1 MRIVIVTGMSGAGKS
16 TALNN
21 MEDLGY
27 FCVDNLPVLLLDK
40 LADMIQD
47 SSFTYDKV
55 AIGIDI
61 RSGKELDNL
70 SVVLS
75 NIKSSGIEY
84 EILFLDASTENLIRR
99 FKETRREHPLANGT
113 GEIEDAIRKE
123 RDRVA
128 FLKDSA
134 DYIID
139 TTGLL
144 TRELKKEI
152 NKIFVKGEGYSNII
166 VSLVSFGYKFG
177 IPVDADIVFDVRFMP
192 NPYYDE
198 QLRPFT
204 GNDDNIKEFV
214 MNSEESHVFI
224 DKLYDLLKFLIPE
237 YVDKEGKHHLT
248 IAIGCTGGRHRSV
261 AVTNIMYDRLSEL
274 PFSFRK
280 YHRDISYD
288 KYVKGEI

>member
-16 TALNN
+16 TALRN

-27 FCVDNLPVLLLDK
+27 FCVDNLPVLLIET
-40 LADMIQD
+40 LATMIRD

-61 RSGKELDNL
+61 RNGKELGNL
-70 SVVLS
+70 STVLAGL
-75 NIKSSGIEY
+75 KSVGLDY

-99 FKETRREHPLANGT
+99 FKETRREHPLARET
-113 GEIEDAIRKE
+113 SIEDAIRKE
-123 RDRVA
+123 RDSVG

-152 NKIFVKGEGYSNII
+152 RKIFEGTDSYSNII
-166 VSLVSFGYKFG
+166 ISIVSFGYKFG

-198 QLRPFT
+198 KLRPFT
-204 GNDDNIKEFV
+204 GNDDNIKEYV
-214 MNSEESHVFI
+214 MNSEESHIFV
-224 DKLYDLLKFLIPE
+224 DKLYDMLQFLIPE
-237 YVDKEGKHHLT
+237 YIDKEGKHHLT

-261 AVTNIMYDRLSEL
+261 AVTNILFDRLSQL
-274 PFSFRK
+274 PYSVKK

-288 KYVKGEI
+288 KYIKGEL

>member
-16 TALNN
+16 TALRN

-27 FCVDNLPVLLLDK
+27 FCVDNLPVLLIEK
-40 LADMIQD
+40 LATKNSD

-61 RSGKELDNL
+61 RNGKELGNL
-70 SVVLS
+70 STVLAGL
-75 NIKSSGIEY
+75 KSVGLDY

-99 FKETRREHPLANGT
+99 FKETRREHPLA
-113 GEIEDAIRKE
+113 GETSIEDAIRKE
-123 RDRVA
+123 RDSVG

-152 NKIFVKGEGYSNII
+152 RKIFEGTDSYSNII
-166 VSLVSFGYKFG
+166 ISIVSFGYKFG

-198 QLRPFT
+198 KLRPFT
-204 GNDDNIKEFV
+204 GNDDNIKEYV
-214 MNSEESHVFI
+214 MNSEESHIFV
-224 DKLYDLLKFLIPE
+224 DKLYDMLQFLIPE
-237 YVDKEGKHHLT
+237 YIDKEGKHHLT

-261 AVTNIMYDRLSEL
+261 AVTNILFDRLSQL
-274 PFSFRK
+274 PYSVKK

-288 KYVKGEI
+288 KYIKGEL

>member
-16 TALNN
+16 TALRN

-27 FCVDNLPVLLLDK
+27 FCVDNLPVLLIEK
-40 LADMIQD
+40 LATMIRD

-61 RSGKELDNL
+61 RNGKELGNL
-70 SVVLS
+70 STVLAGL
-75 NIKSSGIEY
+75 KSVGLDY

-99 FKETRREHPLANGT
+99 FKETRREHPLARET
-113 GEIEDAIRKE
+113 SIEDAIRKE
-123 RDRVA
+123 RDSVG

-152 NKIFVKGEGYSNII
+152 RKIFEGTDSYSNII
-166 VSLVSFGYKFG
+166 VSIVSFGYKYG

-198 QLRPFT
+198 KLRPFT
-204 GNDDNIKEFV
+204 GNDDNIKEYV
-214 MNSEESHVFI
+214 MNSEESHIFV
-224 DKLYDLLKFLIPE
+224 DKLYDMLQFLIPE
-237 YVDKEGKHHLT
+237 YIDKEGKHHLT

-261 AVTNIMYDRLSEL
+261 AVTNILFDRLSQL
-274 PFSFRK
+274 PYSVKK

-288 KYVKGEI
+288 KYIKGEL